1 MNRNSI
7 PTTAELYEMFL
18 RCALEFNTIYAFR
31 IPKVNRLI
39 AVVKLKSGNGVPG
52 CGYNIT
58 RVIDITKDSLWEKQ
72 VRVKGES
79 FKVR

>member
-39 AVVKLKSGNGVPG
+39 AVVKLRSRNGVPG

-58 RVIDITKDSLWEKQ
+58 RVINIIKDSLWEKQ

-79 FKVR
+79 FKV